1 MAKRQKKS
9 KPDNRLNYGEVS
21 RELKSGGPARLYL
34 LYGREDYLREAFLGE
49 LKALCLPEG
58 EDDFSYHRL
67 DGKNLDMRE
76 LSDAVNALPFLTERT
91 LTEVRGYDFARCRD
105 AEAASLERLISD
117 IPDCCT
123 LVFVQDTDFEPD
135 QRTKIIK
142 AVAKYGKLIDF
153 TSQGQGPLVQW
164 IRKRFAA
171 LGKNAT
177 PDACLT
183 LIYLSGELMN
193 GLIPE
198 IEKIAAGT
206 AGELVTA
213 EDVSR
218 LALRIPEA
226 RVFEMT
232 DYLAARDYDGAART
246 LADLMSMGEEPI
258 AILAVI
264 GMQMRRLYAA
274 RVALDEKLGSD
285 FVRENC
291 GAGARSPPL
300 CRNGL
305 CHEERRRRRGAADAA
320 ADTPRGGGGRMI
332 SVKEV
337 IVVEGRYDRNT
348 LSQVFDA
355 VIVETSGFGV
365 FNDREKLALLR
376 RLAEARGLV
385 VLTDSDGAGFVI
397 RNFLKGAIDPA
408 LVKQAYIPDIAGRER
423 RKRAPSKEGKLGVEG
438 MKPEVLIEALRRA
451 GATLGGEEPARR
463 AGGITKATLY
473 ELGLSGGP
481 GSAEKRRALL
491 KELDLPEKLSA
502 NALLDVLNALYT
514 EAELREITGSVPQL

>member
-1 MAKRQKKS
+1 
-9 KPDNRLNYGEVS
+9 
-21 RELKSGGPARLYL
+21 
-34 LYGREDYLREAFLGE
+34 
-49 LKALCLPEG
+49 
-58 EDDFSYHRL
+58 
-67 DGKNLDMRE
+67 
-76 LSDAVNALPFLTERT
+76 
-91 LTEVRGYDFARCRD
+91 
-105 AEAASLERLISD
+105 
-117 IPDCCT
+117 
-123 LVFVQDTDFEPD
+123 
-135 QRTKIIK
+135 
-142 AVAKYGKLIDF
+142 
-153 TSQGQGPLVQW
+153 
-164 IRKRFAA
+164 
-171 LGKNAT
+171 
-177 PDACLT
+177 
-183 LIYLSGELMN
+183 
-193 GLIPE
+193 
-198 IEKIAAGT
+198 
-206 AGELVTA
+206 
-213 EDVSR
+213 
-218 LALRIPEA
+218 
-226 RVFEMT
+226 
-232 DYLAARDYDGAART
+232 
-246 LADLMSMGEEPI
+246 
-258 AILAVI
+258 
-264 GMQMRRLYAA
+264 
-274 RVALDEKLGSD
+274 
-285 FVRENC
+285 
-291 GAGARSPPL
+291 
-300 CRNGL
+300 
-305 CHEERRRRRGAADAA
+305 
-320 ADTPRGGGGRMI
+320 MI

-514 EAELREITGSVPQL
+514 EAELHEITGSVPQL